1 MTSQV
6 KFPFIPIVT
15 QFNDHPITKGLEQVI
30 LAFCSPIT
38 YVGDTS
44 IQFTPI
50 AFTSENS
57 GLLNAPLMFDINKK
71 WMKPDFL
78 DGQQVVAG
86 VLSGVN
92 SNEFSRIALVTNGDF
107 AYNGSGQRPRM
118 QQEDNISFMANM
130 IDWLS
135 DDTGLIEL
143 RTKSITSR
151 PIEVMSDSRKL
162 MLKWLNFLLPLILVL
177 IYGLVRMQVNKNK
190 RLKRMQEG
198 YVK

>member
-1 MTSQV
+1 M
-6 KFPFIPIVT
+6 
-15 QFNDHPITKGLEQVI
+15 N
-30 LAFCSPIT
+30 

-57 GLLNAPLMFDINKK
+57 GVLNTPLMFDINKK
-71 WMKPDFL
+71 WAQSDFQ
-78 DGQQVVAG
+78 DGQQIVAG

-92 SNEFSRIALVTNGDF
+92 NNEFSKIALVTNGDF
-107 AYNGSGQRPRM
+107 AYNGIGQRPRM

-143 RTKSITSR
+143 RTKTITSR
-151 PIEVMSDSRKL
+151 PIAVMSDNKKL
-162 MLKWLNFLLPLILVL
+162 MLKWLNFLLPLILVMT
-177 IYGLVRMQVNKNK
+177 YGLIRMQVNKNQ
-190 RLKRMQEG
+190 RIKRMQEG

>member
-1 MTSQV
+1 
-6 KFPFIPIVT
+6 
-15 QFNDHPITKGLEQVI
+15 
-30 LAFCSPIT
+30 
-38 YVGDTS
+38 
-44 IQFTPI
+44 
-50 AFTSENS
+50 
-57 GLLNAPLMFDINKK
+57 
-71 WMKPDFL
+71 
-78 DGQQVVAG
+78 
-86 VLSGVN
+86 
-92 SNEFSRIALVTNGDF
+92 
-107 AYNGSGQRPRM
+107 M